1 MGLEQ
6 SWKSQ
11 EIEEGS
17 DQEADESNK
26 QVTVIYAHAQ
36 IKIEATRDEISCLP
50 YRGHDTQVKQ

>member
-17 DQEADESNK
+17 DQEADVSNK
-26 QVTVIYAHAQ
+26 QVTVIHVHAQ
-36 IKIEATRDEISCLP
+36 IKIEATRDQISGFP